1 MAYHACRADRTC
13 YLTEA
18 CASCRRLA
26 ALLGELERRLR
37 AGEVIYLHCWGG
49 RGRAGTVGAT
59 LLHQLF
65 GLDAEE
71 ALERVQRAYSTR
83 NDIERARR
91 TCWNSDPY
99 PLGRDL
105 VFWAFVSSHS

>member
-1 MAYHACRADRTC
+1 MLAGSV
-13 YLTEA
+13 YLPEV

-83 NDIERARR
+83 NDMERERR
-91 TCWNSDPY
+91 THWGAECAS
-99 PLGRDL
+99 GRTL
-105 VFWAFVSSHS
+105 SL